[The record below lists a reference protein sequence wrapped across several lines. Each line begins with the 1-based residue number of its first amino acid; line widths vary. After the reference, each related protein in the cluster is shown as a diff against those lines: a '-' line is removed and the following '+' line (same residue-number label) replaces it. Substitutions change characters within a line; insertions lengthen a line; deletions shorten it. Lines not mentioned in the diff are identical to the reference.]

1 MTRAEYV
8 ADVVKEI
15 GRKHAF
21 DLPVKAPLQ
30 ELAGK
35 AFDGVN
41 PKVTVVT
48 ENKTLTADDSGGI
61 FLCATDNVVFTL
73 PATAAGLKYTFINTG
88 ADGAAKIS
96 ISPAAADAIH
106 GTTNASTNV
115 VLSGVDDKDAIN
127 TKATATTGDNM
138 TIVGDGSVG
147 WYVIGCHGIWAS
159 E

>member
-1 MTRAEYV
+1 MTRAEYIAQVV
-8 ADVVKEI
+8 AALPKTYSN
-15 GRKHAF
+15 A
-21 DLPVKAPLQ
+21 LPVIAPLK
-30 ELAGK
+30 EVAGK

-41 PKVTVVT
+41 PAVEVITA
-48 ENKTLTADDSGGI
+48 NKTLTAEDSGKI

-73 PATAAGLKYTFINTG
+73 PATVAGLKYTIINAG